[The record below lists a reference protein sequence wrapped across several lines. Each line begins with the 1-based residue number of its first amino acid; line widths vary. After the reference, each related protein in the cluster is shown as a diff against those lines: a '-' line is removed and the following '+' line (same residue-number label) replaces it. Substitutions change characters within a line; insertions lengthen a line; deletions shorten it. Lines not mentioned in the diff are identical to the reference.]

1 MCPGPGT
8 EVNRSQTLDCPAS
21 QTVCT
26 GTVPQFAV
34 ITSGQQQFLSPLLLL
49 SSDGLVPSTPVQ
61 LVSVAPLD
69 ASFADNVD
77 RNVVNSGV
85 DVKQESECAAS
96 ETMLANG
103 DASLCGETG
112 KKDKLVNGVCKSS
125 VGNGVP
131 EVVPAVANAPAKS
144 RTVDAEKMVDGAS
157 SVPAS
162 PVISKPAYNTR
173 RRRSMSSL
181 PATSEP
187 ARKRRAAR
195 HMSTDHVPANKAA
208 ANSDNLPSF
217 LSSMTD
223 DE

>member
-1 MCPGPGT
+1 
-8 EVNRSQTLDCPAS
+8 
-21 QTVCT
+21 
-26 GTVPQFAV
+26 VPQFAV

-162 PVISKPAYNTR
+162 PVINTR

-181 PATSEP
+181 PVTSEP

-195 HMSTDHVPANKAA
+195 HMSTDQLPANKAA

>member
-8 EVNRSQTLDCPAS
+8 EVNRSQTLDRPAS

-34 ITSGQQQFLSPLLLL
+34 ITSGQQQFLSPVLLL
-49 SSDGLVPSTPVQ
+49 SSDGLVPSTPLQ
-61 LVSVAPLD
+61 LVTVAPLD

-85 DVKQESECAAS
+85 DVKQESECAVS

-131 EVVPAVANAPAKS
+131 QVVPAVANALAKS
-144 RTVDAEKMVDGAS
+144 RTVDAEMVDGAS

-181 PATSEP
+181 PVTSEP

-195 HMSTDHVPANKAA
+195 HMSTDQLPANKAA